1 MPYFVILPI
10 FAGLL
15 FAEGLAL
22 GVCAL
27 VPRLRAVLPYAW
39 RVLFGSCAGF
49 VCANAA
55 SLLFGLVPVACAAAL
70 GIDADDPA
78 AQVVA
83 AFALLGLFVGPLIAS
98 PLGFLGGAWL
108 GLRRARRA
116 LHATP

>member
-1 MPYFVILPI
+1 MPYFVILPV
-10 FAGLL
+10 FAGLF

-22 GVCAL
+22 AVCATF
-27 VPRLRAVLPYAW
+27 PRLRAALPYGW
-39 RVLFGSCAGF
+39 RVLVGSCAGF

-70 GIDADDPA
+70 GIGADDPG

-83 AFALLGLFVGPLIAS
+83 AFVLLGLFFGPLVVS
-98 PLGFLGGAWL
+98 PLGFVWGAWV

-116 LHATP
+116 HLATP

>member
-15 FAEGLAL
+15 CAEGLVLAA
-22 GVCAL
+22 CAAI
-27 VPRLRAVLPYAW
+27 PRLRAALPYAW
-39 RVLFGSCAGF
+39 RVLIGSGAGF
-49 VCANAA
+49 CCANAA

-70 GIDADDPA
+70 GIGADDPA

-83 AFALLGLFVGPLIAS
+83 AFALLGLFFGPLIAS
-98 PLGFLGGAWL
+98 PLGFLCGAWL

-116 LHATP
+116 RPATT